1 MSVDIMTTA
10 PLGDK
15 KNSDF
20 FNEYR
25 LKVFERR
32 KKSGLEDLLKNICA
46 LVVQVETGDAIS
58 YLEELY
64 LNDTLSIAVY
74 LPQ

>member
-1 MSVDIMTTA
+1 MSVDIMTAA

-25 LKVFERR
+25 LKVYERR
-32 KKSGLEDLLKNICA
+32 KKSGLEDLLKNRE
-46 LVVQVETGDAIS
+46 QVGYCRDLLAGDQDVR
-58 YLEELY
+58 LF
-64 LNDTLSIAVY
+64 
-74 LPQ
+74 

>member
-1 MSVDIMTTA
+1 MSLDLMTWE

-25 LKVFERR
+25 LKIYERR
-32 KKSGLEDLLKNICA
+32 RASGLEDLLARI
-46 LVVQVETGDAIS
+46 
-58 YLEELY
+58 
-64 LNDTLSIAVY
+64 
-74 LPQ
+74 

>member
-1 MSVDIMTTA
+1 MDLMKYA
-10 PLGDK
+10 PVGDK

-25 LKVFERR
+25 LKIYDRR
-32 KKSGLEDLLKNICA
+32 RQSGVDDLLGRMRGIV
-46 LVVQVETGDAIS
+46 LQVETGDAMD

-64 LNDTLSIAVY
+64 HMTRY
-74 LPQ
+74 RLPRPD

>member
-1 MSVDIMTTA
+1 MSVDTMATE

-25 LKVFERR
+25 LKIYERR
-32 KKSGLEDLLKNICA
+32 KSSGII
-46 LVVQVETGDAIS
+46 TGTSSTDVDPTRS
-58 YLEELY
+58 
-64 LNDTLSIAVY
+64 
-74 LPQ
+74 